1 MSSETFAQKLLKSLS
16 VEEKTEIESQK
27 FCKYCKTISDHF
39 IDNCPK
45 IKEKEEREAR
55 KKEEKVRLENKKF
68 ELKLESI
75 KIKYGSKWYRKVENT
90 DYDCEEAYELR
101 MEEEYREEEEYWREQ
116 EEEKECRRRDNKRDA
131 DVKEFLDKLTPE
143 NSKEHV
149 SLLVDG
155 DLEITPYQVHQH
167 HYYHEN
173 VDLVFENMTKD
184 LLNEL
189 KNKEYYEEY
198 EYDWGGYQM
207 FIREQCY
214 EEVEKKRLE
223 EYNKRVERGEIVK
236 INI

>member
-1 MSSETFAQKLLKSLS
+1 MSSQTFAQKLLKSLS
-16 VEEKTEIESQK
+16 VEEQTEIESQK

-45 IKEKEEREAR
+45 IKEKEAREAR

-68 ELKLESI
+68 ELKLKSI

-90 DYDCEEAYELR
+90 EYDCEEAYELR

-116 EEEKECRRRDNKRDA
+116 EEEEECRRRDNKRDA

-143 NSKEHV
+143 NSKERV

-155 DLEITPYQVHQH
+155 DLKITPYQVHQH
-167 HYYHEN
+167 HYYHKN

-189 KNKEYYEEY
+189 NIQ
-198 EYDWGGYQM
+198 EYDEDDAYHWNGCMEVMQ
-207 FIREQCY
+207 EQRY

-223 EYNKRVERGEIVK
+223 EYNKRVERGELVK